1 MTAYD
6 VRMRR
11 RTVPIIAVVA
21 GVLVIGLSGWYL
33 AWPNYRPALR
43 DGEAY
48 GLDVSVHQGVI
59 DWHAVARDGIAAT
72 YIKASEGGALKDPR
86 FAANWNGARAAGLK
100 VGAYHFFTLC
110 RSGHEQADNFLARW
124 REVGA
129 TPGPEV
135 LPPVVDLE
143 LSGNCSARP
152 PRDQLLAELK
162 QFVDEVVAATA
173 MPVML
178 YVIGSFEE
186 RYPIRADLARERWVR
201 RLGLRPGGDWAW
213 WQVNNRARV
222 HGIGTP
228 VDLNVLRSAP
238 LS

>member
-1 MTAYD
+1 MSTYD
-6 VRMRR
+6 VRVRR
-11 RTVPIIAVVA
+11 RFVKVIAVVV
-21 GVLVIGLSGWYL
+21 GFLVIGLVGFYVGW
-33 AWPNYRPALR
+33 PHYRPALR

-48 GLDVSVHQGVI
+48 GLDVSAHQGVI
-59 DWHAVARDGIAAT
+59 DWRAVAADGIAAT

-86 FAANWNGARAAGLK
+86 FAANWKGARAAGLK

-110 RSGHEQADNFLARW
+110 RTGHEQAENFLARW

-162 QFVDEVVAATA
+162 AYVDEVVAATD
-173 MPVML
+173 MPVTL

-186 RYPIRADLARERWVR
+186 RYPIPADLARERWVR
-201 RLGLRPGGDWAW
+201 RLALRPSGDWAW

-228 VDLNVLRSAP
+228 VDLNVLRTADA
-238 LS
+238 